1 MWRWAWSGASNKNQ
15 DMFIWL
21 FVGNP
26 FRGHLFQENVTLQTV
41 QQQLMRE
48 QTLGW
53 RCSCTGIELTWCRS
67 WCFYHLSVTSED
79 LQWCKAAN
87 ARARWAISATTGRRA
102 ATRWGDGP
110 DRFSRAQST
119 QSMVNRVWWNNSME
133 HMNDS
138 SIDINA
144 RQKPNMLRTSLQRF
158 EVQTPNLLSLFF
170 ACLFWLRHADP
181 VCEPLKWC
189 IVGKDGRGI
198 GVQGLWK
205 VVRSWCILSAGR
217 LSGPGSCLGEKVQ
230 GATGWSLK
238 MSESLTEN
246 SELRHIR
253 PLWTSNLK
261 RTKLQQRC
269 VKRRRHS
276 TLWILVLNQTLKC
289 FAFSVSPLTSVFQF
303 CICWDSNLSISLEE
317 PLREDWGLLLQAFA
331 HWPCTVF
338 LTSEESTRR
347 SEVLKRQLKRAKRR
361 CKRMKRTFN
370 DTDLQWQGIKGTR
383 NCMK

>member
-1 MWRWAWSGASNKNQ
+1 MWRWAWSGASNKNH

-48 QTLGW
+48 QTLDW
-53 RCSCTGIELTWCRS
+53 RCSCTGMELKWCRS

-102 ATRWGDGP
+102 TTRWGDGP
-110 DRFSRAQST
+110 DRFSRVQST

-144 RQKPNMLRTSLQRF
+144 RQKPNMPRTSLQRF
-158 EVQTPNLLSLFF
+158 EVQTPNLPSLFF
-170 ACLFWLRHADP
+170 VCLFWLRHVDP
-181 VCEPLKWC
+181 ICEPLKWC

-205 VVRSWCILSAGR
+205 VRRCQKLVHFECRSTFKTTKLPWRESSGSNR
-217 LSGPGSCLGEKVQ
+217 L
-230 GATGWSLK
+230 
-238 MSESLTEN
+238 ESQN
-246 SELRHIR
+246 VWKSHRELR
-253 PLWTSNLK
+253 TSSYKAALDK
-261 RTKLQQRC
+261 QFEADEAATEVREK
-269 VKRRRHS
+269 KKAFY
-276 TLWILVLNQTLKC
+276 TL
-289 FAFSVSPLTSVFQF
+289 
-303 CICWDSNLSISLEE
+303 D
-317 PLREDWGLLLQAFA
+317 
-331 HWPCTVF
+331 PCP
-338 LTSEESTRR
+338 
-347 SEVLKRQLKRAKRR
+347 
-361 CKRMKRTFN
+361 
-370 DTDLQWQGIKGTR
+370 
-383 NCMK
+383 